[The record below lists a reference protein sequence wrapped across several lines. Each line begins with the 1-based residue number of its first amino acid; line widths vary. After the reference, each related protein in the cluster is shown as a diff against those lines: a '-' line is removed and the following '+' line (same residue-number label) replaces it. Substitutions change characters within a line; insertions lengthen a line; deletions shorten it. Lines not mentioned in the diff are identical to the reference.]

1 MPQVLRLCPC
11 VCILNS
17 CGTCQGYLAKLQGC
31 LLPHM
36 TSSPEVGGVGGSNM
50 SVGIRIPSQVL
61 APSRQVLPLNVGTCT
76 VQCPSHVQD
85 TWRKKGSCLQ
95 PFQGE
100 EAVPSLPAGVL
111 QPQCQVLTTPGQT
124 AVNRGWDSPSTQQ
137 ATFWSRAGSASRA
150 HSPGTCWKG
159 LLGRGWAGP
168 RQLVYLLTWGEVLQ
182 VELWRGLELR
192 AVNWTLR
199 CSFWVRVGEGTRFA
213 QVGESG
219 GLLTEQG
226 MGSKHLWNQTNVHPY
241 WITGGS
247 RALPLLP
254 GLQGSW
260 NVRWWGWRVLDPGVW
275 PAPPAF
281 PDPGPE
287 QGSRVAVPTPSRSS
301 REVVTEKLPYTPRS
315 AMCHQ
320 LYQTQKS
327 LRCG

>member
-219 GLLTEQG
+219 GSSLNKAWGQNICETRQMYIHIGLPGVHGRSRCFQGCREAGTSGDGAGVSWTRGCGLLLLP
-226 MGSKHLWNQTNVHPY
+226 SQTQDQ
-241 WITGGS
+241 S
-247 RALPLLP
+247 RAAGWLSPHPAAPL
-254 GLQGSW
+254 
-260 NVRWWGWRVLDPGVW
+260 V
-275 PAPPAF
+275 
-281 PDPGPE
+281 
-287 QGSRVAVPTPSRSS
+287 
-301 REVVTEKLPYTPRS
+301 K
-315 AMCHQ
+315 
-320 LYQTQKS
+320 
-327 LRCG
+327 